1 MMTHNAFCGDGG
13 LWAHIWSRWMEW
25 MGKKYGGTKR
35 REGHKD
41 GGWEVGNGKLM
52 FVSGNEMGNE
62 EMSNGKRERKSANR

>member
-1 MMTHNAFCGDGG
+1 
-13 LWAHIWSRWMEW
+13 

-62 EMSNGKRERKSANR
+62 EMSNGKRERKSTNR